1 MEFYILKGGLEMIF
15 QSIPS
20 LHMQKYPLEMF
31 CKKSFL
37 EILQIVQEST
47 LYWSLLLI
55 KSLTLRPATL
65 LKRDC
70 STFFFSV
77 NFSKFSRALI
87 LKNICERLLL
97 YVGSVNSILAAEI
110 SKVIRGP
117 LSLFPYP
124 YCVTYYVVMHSFLRL
139 L

>member
-1 MEFYILKGGLEMIF
+1 MIF

-37 EILQIVQEST
+37 EILQIVQESA

-55 KSLTLRPATL
+55 KSLTLRPVTL

-97 YVGSVNSILAAEI
+97 YVGSVNSMLAAEI
-110 SKVIRGP
+110 SKAIRGP
-117 LSLFPYP
+117 LFLFPYR
-124 YCVTYYVVMHSFLRL
+124 YCVTNYVVMHSFLRL
-139 L
+139 LQTISVAGNY